1 MEINDGLELSP
12 PPTKLKNKTGVSSTM
27 NTDVIDS
34 GTSLYIY
41 IYIYIYISYNYNC
54 KAWAGPLIMSEEG
67 LVLTHKHE
75 SWAGRIWSMAW
86 FYQAM

>member
-27 NTDVIDS
+27 YTDVIDS

-41 IYIYIYISYNYNC
+41 IYHITTT
-54 KAWAGPLIMSEEG
+54 ARLE
-67 LVLTHKHE
+67 LVP
-75 SWAGRIWSMAW
+75 
-86 FYQAM
+86 

>member
-27 NTDVIDS
+27 DTDVIDS

-41 IYIYIYISYNYNC
+41 IYIYIYI
-54 KAWAGPLIMSEEG
+54 I
-67 LVLTHKHE
+67 
-75 SWAGRIWSMAW
+75 
-86 FYQAM
+86 